1 MMKIFDKVCGKIG
14 LLNPEGEEGREDERE
29 RVSMENS
36 LPRPD
41 NVVNISTAANSKFSR
56 MKVVVIEPRSFDDV
70 QQVANC
76 LKEKKPVVIN
86 FENTDA
92 EDAKRIIDFISGTT
106 YALAGDIKKVGRN
119 VFLCAP
125 SNVNVA
131 YTQDRS
137 TGPMDLPWMKK

>member
-1 MMKIFDKVCGKIG
+1 MKIFDKVCGKMG
-14 LLNPEGEEGREDERE
+14 LSTHGGEDERE
-29 RVSMENS
+29 QESLGNG

>member
-1 MMKIFDKVCGKIG
+1 MKIFDKVCGKMG
-14 LLNPEGEEGREDERE
+14 LSTPGGEDERE
-29 RVSMENS
+29 QESLGNG

>member
-1 MMKIFDKVCGKIG
+1 MKIFDKVCGKMG
-14 LLNPEGEEGREDERE
+14 LSTPGGEDERE
-29 RVSMENS
+29 QESLGNG

-106 YALAGDIKKVGRN
+106 
-119 VFLCAP
+119 
-125 SNVNVA
+125 
-131 YTQDRS
+131 
-137 TGPMDLPWMKK
+137 